1 MTPDVA
7 GLVDA
12 LAGAVGAEHVLTGE
26 SVKDDHTHDEAL
38 TATPVTPLAVV
49 LPGTTDEVAAVLRL
63 ADERRVPVTARG
75 AGTGL
80 SGACTPRP
88 GGIVVAFDRMASV
101 VEVDTENFVAVVEP
115 GVRLDQLDAV
125 LAPLGLVYP
134 VFPGEY
140 SASLG
145 GNVNT
150 NAGGMRAVKYGVT
163 RHHVL
168 GIEAVLPSG
177 EVVRDGGKM
186 VKRSTGY
193 DLTQLVV
200 GSEGTLALVTR
211 VWLRLYPRPPHQATL
226 LAPFTT
232 LDEVTAAVPEI
243 VRSGVGPLV
252 LEYIDTLT
260 MAAATAYVGLDLG
273 IPDDV
278 KEAALA
284 YLVVGLESTHADRLD
299 ADSQAVASQLA
310 ELGALDVYVL
320 PPGSAAGLIDAREKA
335 FWVAKANG
343 ADDIIDVVVPRAAVP
358 AFMAR
363 VTDIA
368 QAHQAWIAGCGH
380 AGDGNVHMAVFQK
393 DAAARGRIMRALM
406 EAGMALGGA
415 ISGEHGLGTEKA
427 RYFLDL
433 EDPAKVALMRRIKA
447 AFDPHGILNPGT
459 IFGDPTAATGEDAGN
474 RANDRA
480 GGEATQQGGT
490 HA

>member
-1 MTPDVA
+1 MTPDDA
-7 GLVDA
+7 GLVPA
-12 LAGAVGAEHVLTGE
+12 LAAVVGAENVLTGGA
-26 SVKDDHTHDEAL
+26 VKDDHTHDEAL

-49 LPGTTDEVAAVLRL
+49 LPATTGEVAAVLRL

-80 SGACTPRP
+80 SGGCIPRAD
-88 GGIVVAFDRMASV
+88 GIVVAFERMAAI
-101 VEVDTENFVAVVEP
+101 VEVDTENFIAVVEP
-115 GVRLDQLDAV
+115 GVRLDQLDAA

-140 SASLG
+140 SSSLG
-145 GNVNT
+145 GNVAT

-177 EVVRDGGKM
+177 EVIRDGGKM

-193 DLTQLVV
+193 DLTQLVI

-211 VWLRLYPRPPHQATL
+211 AWLKLYPRAPHQATL

-232 LDEVTAAVPEI
+232 LDEVTAAVPEV

-284 YLVVGLESTHADRLD
+284 YLVVGLESTHADRLEE
-299 ADSQAVASQLA
+299 DSHTVATQLGD
-310 ELGALDVYVL
+310 LGALDVYVL

-358 AFMAR
+358 VFMAR
-363 VTDIA
+363 VTEIA
-368 QAHQAWIAGCGH
+368 AEAQAWIAGCGH

-393 DAAARGRIMRALM
+393 DPEARGRVMRALM

-415 ISGEHGLGTEKA
+415 ISGEHGLGTEKS
-427 RYFLDL
+427 RYFLEL
-433 EDPAKVALMRRIKA
+433 EDPAKIALMRRIKA
-447 AFDPHGILNPGT
+447 AFDPHDILNPGK
-459 IFGDPTAATGEDAGN
+459 IFSDE
-474 RANDRA
+474 
-480 GGEATQQGGT
+480 GGT
-490 HA
+490 PS